1 MPEMKSPID
10 LRLLATIAIALRFSS
25 LTRAKVY
32 ERISFSY
39 QRLLLNSP
47 IQLTSAQGR
56 RIWLHAQRLDT
67 AEPFGSGPQA
77 TPAAVTHLG
86 YLQIDTIF
94 VIERSHHHILYT
106 RIPGYRREHLYQA
119 QSIDKTIFEYW
130 THALSYLPTESL
142 RFYVRDMRQAGLD
155 WQRQNGWF
163 GTVSDSDLRR
173 MVSRI
178 RRDGALT
185 IRDIA
190 DEPVEK
196 DHAWASRKPSKRV
209 LELAFYKGLVT
220 ISQRAGM
227 LKTYELMTR
236 HFGWERPPRAATARE
251 TLNYLLDR
259 ALQSQGIV
267 SVESICH
274 LDAPRKPA
282 IRRLVESRVR
292 GKELVPVQLEGAGGL
307 LHWVRPETL
316 EALPNP
322 PQEQVHIL
330 SPFDP
335 LIIQRKRCRLFFDY
349 DYRFE
354 AYVPK
359 HKRVFGYFV
368 CPVLIGDRIV
378 AALDLKTDRVQQK
391 LLVQSW
397 NWIGRTSRAHKQLVE
412 GALHRFE
419 QFQLGRS

>member
-1 MPEMKSPID
+1 
-10 LRLLATIAIALRFSS
+10 LLKNPL
-25 LTRAKVY
+25 V
-32 ERISFSY
+32 
-39 QRLLLNSP
+39 
-47 IQLTSAQGR
+47 QLTSVQAR

-67 AEPFGSGPQA
+67 TEPFGSGPNA
-77 TPAAVTHLG
+77 TPAAVAHLG

-106 RIPGYRREHLYQA
+106 RIPTYRREHLHQA

-130 THALSYLPTESL
+130 THALSYVSTESL
-142 RFYVRDMRQAGLD
+142 RFYVRQMREAHQD
-155 WQRQNGWF
+155 WQRRNGWF
-163 GTVSDSDLRR
+163 GTVSNGDLRR
-173 MVSRI
+173 VLSRI
-178 RRDGALT
+178 RRHGALT
-185 IRDIA
+185 IRDIE

-196 DHAWASRKPSKRV
+196 DYAWASRKPSKRV

-220 ISQRAGM
+220 ISQRVGM

-236 HFGWERPPRAATARE
+236 HFGWERLPRAATEKE

-282 IRRLVESRVR
+282 MRRLLESRVR
-292 GKELVPVQLEGAGGL
+292 RKELIPVQLEGAGPA
-307 LHWVRPETL
+307 LHWVRPDTL
-316 EALPNP
+316 DAIPDP
-322 PQEQVHIL
+322 AQEQIHIL

-335 LIIQRKRCRLFFDY
+335 LIIQRKRLRLFFDY
-349 DYRFE
+349 EYRFE

-368 CPVLIGDRIV
+368 CPVLIGDRMV
-378 AALDLKTDRVQQK
+378 AALDLKTDRLRQK
-391 LLVQSW
+391 LLLQRW
-397 NWIGRTSRAHKQLVE
+397 HWIGRGRSSAYRQQVE
-412 GALHRFE
+412 AALHKFE

>member
-1 MPEMKSPID
+1 LKNP
-10 LRLLATIAIALRFSS
+10 L
-25 LTRAKVY
+25 V
-32 ERISFSY
+32 
-39 QRLLLNSP
+39 
-47 IQLTSAQGR
+47 QLTSVQAR

-67 AEPFGSGPQA
+67 TEPFGSGPNA
-77 TPAAVTHLG
+77 TPAAVAHLG

-106 RIPGYRREHLYQA
+106 RIPTYRREHLHQA

-130 THALSYLPTESL
+130 THALSYVSTESL
-142 RFYVRDMRQAGLD
+142 RFYVRQMREAHQD
-155 WQRQNGWF
+155 WQRRNGWF
-163 GTVSDSDLRR
+163 GTVSNGDLRR
-173 MVSRI
+173 VLSRI
-178 RRDGALT
+178 RRHGALT
-185 IRDIA
+185 IRDIE

-196 DHAWASRKPSKRV
+196 DYAWASRKPSKRV

-220 ISQRAGM
+220 ISQRVGM

-236 HFGWERPPRAATARE
+236 HFGWERLPRAASEKE

-282 IRRLVESRVR
+282 MRRLLESRVR
-292 GKELVPVQLEGAGGL
+292 RKELIPVQLEGAGPA
-307 LHWVRPETL
+307 LHWVRPDTL
-316 EALPNP
+316 DAIPDP
-322 PQEQVHIL
+322 AQEQIHIL

-335 LIIQRKRCRLFFDY
+335 LIIQRKRLRLFFDY
-349 DYRFE
+349 EYRFE

-368 CPVLIGDRIV
+368 CPVLIGDRMV
-378 AALDLKTDRVQQK
+378 AALDLKTDRLRQK
-391 LLVQSW
+391 LLLQRW
-397 NWIGRTSRAHKQLVE
+397 HWIGRGRSSADRQQVE
-412 GALHRFE
+412 AALHKFE